1 MNSTQVADGS
11 KFGMPGDDE
20 RYMAKALKG
29 DGAL

>member
-1 MNSTQVADGS
+1 MEVADGS